1 MRDNFEKES
10 KRSRE
15 ELNKQMER
23 LRSNMSSMLQQGD
36 QESKVL
42 ELQNSLLF
50 NDLKAAQT
58 EYEALK
64 FTQLQTE
71 EHLSHLR
78 KELETTQSDTK
89 VALLESKELRQH
101 VTKSQQVI
109 QGLQLELTRLKA
121 QGSVSEIEN
130 ERLKSNS
137 TEEIRS
143 LQTEIDK
150 VPYPYPL
157 THTFSF
163 FLFPLIPPSLSL
175 LLSSVSCLPFPSP
188 SDLCPLCPLPPLLS
202 CQLNETMRADT
213 MKYKAT
219 ITELNHELSLA
230 KSSVAHYQSLAEAK
244 ESALV
249 KIEQNG
255 HFEALKLEKKLSE
268 QVCLLF
274 LSSLSLTL

>member
-10 KRSRE
+10 KRTRE

-71 EHLSHLR
+71 EHLNHLR
-78 KELETTQSDTK
+78 KELEMTQSDTK
-89 VALLESKELRQH
+89 LALLESKELRQD

-109 QGLQLELTRLKA
+109 QSLQLELTRVKA
-121 QGSVSEIEN
+121 QLNVSEIEN
-130 ERLKSNS
+130 ERLKSHS

-143 LQTEIDK
+143 LQSEIEK
-150 VPYPYPL
+150 VSFHMSLSGL
-157 THTFSF
+157 TCLPSCSS
-163 FLFPLIPPSLSL
+163 PSL
-175 LLSSVSCLPFPSP
+175 
-188 SDLCPLCPLPPLLS
+188 
-202 CQLNETMRADT
+202 
-213 MKYKAT
+213 
-219 ITELNHELSLA
+219 
-230 KSSVAHYQSLAEAK
+230 
-244 ESALV
+244 
-249 KIEQNG
+249 
-255 HFEALKLEKKLSE
+255 
-268 QVCLLF
+268 
-274 LSSLSLTL
+274 